1 MFTITAIESIRIP
14 HTVYRI
20 WVQRLLTDIHP
31 NRAQELAALSDRD
44 LAAELAAPGGQRPAI
59 TAAFEALLAEASEFS
74 RTSDF
79 AIGIHGQEFVLHVRS
94 AGTEAVMR

>member
-1 MFTITAIESIRIP
+1 MFTITAIESIRIT

-44 LAAELAAPGGQRPAI
+44 LAAELAASASGRRSRRPSRRSLPKHPSSPEPAI
-59 TAAFEALLAEASEFS
+59 SPSESAARSS
-74 RTSDF
+74 CCTSDPP
-79 AIGIHGQEFVLHVRS
+79 ERK
-94 AGTEAVMR
+94 R